1 MVKKSDI
8 GGKRLIGLSPQAW
21 GRWVTGDK
29 TIKVQE
35 IINSELQWIE
45 RESDVLLKAHSPECG
60 DFILLNELQLRH
72 DAKMP
77 RRMRAYA
84 ALVEE
89 KYGLLVYP
97 VVVNI
102 LQPGPTEIIC
112 SRYESEIMGCRAY
125 QDYRVINLWE
135 IEAETVFEQNLS
147 SLLPFVPIL
156 KGGNSEVNLRQALLN
171 LRKNQVLGDL
181 EPLLSFFASFVFDIP
196 LVQQMM
202 RWDMTVLRES
212 PWYNEILKEG
222 LQKGLQEGRQEG
234 RQEGLQEGEQ
244 RGRQEGQRKI
254 ILLLLNHK
262 FDGIESP
269 VVERINRL
277 SLEQLEAMGE
287 SLLDFRQISDLE
299 AWLKDAEKSN
309 DLKPQVDI
317 QNGNQLDV

>member
-102 LQPGPTEIIC
+102 LQPGPTEIIRN
-112 SRYESEIMGCRAY
+112 RYESEIMGCRAY

-222 LQKGLQEGRQEG
+222 LQKGLQEGELR
-234 RQEGLQEGEQ
+234 GEQ

>member
-234 RQEGLQEGEQ
+234 RQEG
-244 RGRQEGQRKI
+244 QRKI

>member
-1 MVKKSDI
+1 MVKRRRKIQWSEEIGKELLQNAEAESLLDFRQISDLEAWLKDAEKSIVWLFMVKKSDI

-135 IEAETVFEQNLS
+135 IEAETVFEQNSCYCCTS
-147 SLLPFVPIL
+147 S
-156 KGGNSEVNLRQALLN
+156 
-171 LRKNQVLGDL
+171 
-181 EPLLSFFASFVFDIP
+181 
-196 LVQQMM
+196 
-202 RWDMTVLRES
+202 
-212 PWYNEILKEG
+212 
-222 LQKGLQEGRQEG
+222 
-234 RQEGLQEGEQ
+234 
-244 RGRQEGQRKI
+244 
-254 ILLLLNHK
+254 
-262 FDGIESP
+262 
-269 VVERINRL
+269 
-277 SLEQLEAMGE
+277 
-287 SLLDFRQISDLE
+287 
-299 AWLKDAEKSN
+299 
-309 DLKPQVDI
+309 
-317 QNGNQLDV
+317 

>member
-102 LQPGPTEIIC
+102 LQPGPTEIIR

-222 LQKGLQEGRQEG
+222 LQKGLQKGLQEG
-234 RQEGLQEGEQ
+234 RQE
-244 RGRQEGQRKI
+244 GRQEGQRKI

>member
-1 MVKKSDI
+1 MAI
-8 GGKRLIGLSPQAW
+8 ALSLVRSIRPP
-21 GRWVTGDK
+21 
-29 TIKVQE
+29 
-35 IINSELQWIE
+35 WIE

-102 LQPGPTEIIC
+102 LQPGPTEIIP
-112 SRYESEIMGCRAY
+112 SHYESEIMGCRAY

-222 LQKGLQEGRQEG
+222 LQEGLQKGLQEGELRGEQRG
-234 RQEGLQEGEQ
+234 RQE
-244 RGRQEGQRKI
+244 GRQEGQRKI